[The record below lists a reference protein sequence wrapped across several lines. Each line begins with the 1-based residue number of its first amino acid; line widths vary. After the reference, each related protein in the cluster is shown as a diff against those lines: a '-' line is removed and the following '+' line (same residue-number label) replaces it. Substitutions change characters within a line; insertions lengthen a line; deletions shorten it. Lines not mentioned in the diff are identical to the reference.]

1 MRGGGREEGCVNDQ
15 PKSAPAPADEPPARR
30 PYEKPC
36 VTWEDHL
43 GGRPGLVAAC
53 NKTAPLV
60 GTCDTGSL
68 QS

>member
-1 MRGGGREEGCVNDQ
+1 VSEHKDGRGERDG
-15 PKSAPAPADEPPARR
+15 SAKRL
-30 PYEKPC
+30 PYEKPALI
-36 VTWEDHL
+36 WEDDL
-43 GGRPGLVAAC
+43 GTRPGLIAAC